1 MKIIKVLLPLVKFHK
16 AYHVTILV
24 GLKHLKHLDMN
35 SCCYITDLTMLKE
48 VADSLQYLDI
58 GKCESISDVSP
69 VQNLRYLA
77 FIYLSH

>member
-1 MKIIKVLLPLVKFHK
+1 M
-16 AYHVTILV
+16 ILV

-69 VQNLRYLA
+69 VQNLRYLV
-77 FIYLSH
+77 FIYSNHCYSEIM